1 MNTESNMKRSLTSSL
16 TELTSRAMQLF
27 AAFSFL
33 LLTLSHGDEASVK
46 IDVKQSDEPL
56 PVFVNTWIEVEAQGN
71 SESFDYV
78 AEIALKVL
86 QGEAETVSF
95 QLLGEGEVESV
106 AEKNLKEGA
115 ESGLQGWAI
124 RQEGEKRFLD
134 LSLAE
139 KVNELTLVV
148 RAQRAV
154 KSLPVDALIWH
165 LGPATEVSFQE
176 VIRINT
182 SKELRG
188 SQWTTSGF
196 EFLGNGYR
204 VFTRTGGKLGW
215 RLKEREPAVELEI
228 RDAVLVGQ
236 PATDSEAINFVLKG
250 TVERLKQGS
259 ALLPILQGNAALLA
273 AGDSEAW
280 KVQLGKGFWDK
291 NPEVYYLNT
300 KEDGVYQF
308 EIPFVAP
315 VSRVG
320 EWSKVKFTVPSVA
333 LLPVELT
340 GFGAVNFSEDASI
353 RPSLQEGIK
362 SFWRGYAPA
371 SGEVS
376 LAWREGVE
384 EEDGAL
390 FFSSEG
396 LVDIRVGAGLLRQDS
411 YLGVR
416 VLQGELEEL
425 TLALEGPGEVLAVE
439 GEGVLSWART
449 ESGLQVRF
457 REAVD
462 SQLQLLVRSQLVLA
476 EFPVTAAS
484 LSLSPVGTVRHAG
497 YLRVRNEG
505 AVRLEM
511 KGVEGLMQLAPDEF
525 PGEQVEARQLFVYR
539 FPAAAYR
546 FSVEAAQ
553 ISPEVSVNEVVLYEL
568 GDSDRAIKADVELDI
583 REAALR
589 EWEMGIPE
597 DYSVVS
603 VSGAKVGDYVV
614 GSEVTEGRRL
624 LRVIFAEEVAGRQL
638 LNLHLEKNESVTEG
652 EWRLPRLNYPSAK
665 AVRGDVG
672 IVGAAGFR
680 ITIGSVEKLA
690 EKPLSF
696 FPKRQEGLQLAFRVR
711 ERDWS
716 STLLVERLP
725 RSVEADVFHL
735 YSLKDGTAFGSVVVN
750 YFITGSPVD
759 EWKLAVPENAGNVAV
774 DGQNVRAWRRE
785 GNEVIVTLQQPV
797 IGLYTLL
804 LTCEEPVGTQGG
816 VVQPG
821 RVIPLGVRDERG
833 YLQVV
838 SPVQVK
844 PEVATTSDGLLKLDA
859 LELPAEFRLS
869 SSAPSLAV
877 YQYTERPFE
886 LGMKIE
892 WYEPGE
898 TVAQVVEFAEAKSRI
913 SRDGEVVT
921 DATYSVKTRGGRV
934 LRLVLPAEVR
944 LWEVR
949 VGDTPVTA
957 RRDGEATLVP
967 LPAGADANEAVEVQ
981 VRYGRAAVSATHPVL
996 ALPAVA
1002 APVLKTE
1009 WNIKGDE
1016 RRRLVLRGK
1025 ERGESAPSGFDWV
1038 AEYGLVP
1045 TALFLLLVSAAIVAA
1060 RRSRLLA
1067 GLVLIGAAC
1076 LLVLLLGSSWS
1087 VAPEGRSELEVSVPV
1102 LAAGE
1107 VIRAQVGN
1115 FDKSQLQWD
1124 PSGGIA
1130 ILVGLLVVA
1139 WATLR
1144 GLPRWYLFGGAL
1156 LAAGGALWMAGGAF
1170 YFYLL
1175 LSLLLLS
1182 QIVQLWGSEPTPP
1195 KPEEPTEPQESG
1207 GPDPIATQSAVLLL
1221 SLGLLFGDSAHGET
1235 RVADLLTQTWQV
1247 ENGEVEATAEIQF
1260 GGEIGTTITLLQG
1273 DVVLKDFA
1281 GEGLRLEKLSEGAG
1295 YAVVIQSLPLPQV
1308 LEGPVAPV
1316 NPAEQGDP
1324 FGGAEEKVAKRV
1336 EPEKSALPKG
1346 RQTRSATFRYG
1357 MKYSGNEILL
1367 PTPTAAVNQLQVNL
1381 AKSGWSIQS
1390 PQAAKVKDLTVE
1402 EGSSSQL
1409 ILLPRAGTVISLAP
1423 RERDPQQEE
1432 TVFFVEVENAYVSG
1446 PGLLEGRHRIS
1457 VNPSQGVVRRLKI
1470 LIPAGLAVSGLDEG
1484 VVADWRFSAES
1495 RELIVE
1501 LQEAFSSPFQ
1511 FLVVTQKSL
1520 GSLPLEL
1527 EVQPLRVVGGARELG
1542 LLGLAFRGQA
1552 QAETVSVVGL
1562 LEVNLA
1568 DFERDLLPKKAGALH
1583 RAYRYGAEDAT
1594 AKLRVVPVAAE
1605 VRVESDEILSVGA
1618 ERTLLKAGML
1628 VEITRAGIF
1637 RLSFPIPEGFE
1648 VESFSGEAMSHWNES
1663 GEGAERTLTVHLR
1676 GQTEGRHAFSLVLAK
1691 EGLLSAEENWV
1702 VPRVVINEA
1711 ARQTGQLIVRA
1722 EQGLRLRTLN
1732 RKNVS
1737 EVDPRTA
1744 GSRSKDEV
1752 ALAFRLLQKEWELTL
1767 GIEKLDPWVTGQV
1780 LQEMA
1785 LREGQ
1790 ARNVVIGALKI
1801 ENAAVQEVQVR
1812 LDGLSEEAAKTVRAS
1827 GAAVSGISPVEGEPG
1842 LWVVGFKRRV
1852 IGEQQLRIEWER
1864 TGERADGIEMVTP
1877 VAFPNLRQLTYYVA
1891 LRAGAQLEVM
1901 AGELPTGW
1909 YRLDWTAVPATL
1921 RESGAG
1927 GIPAVVLRGGESA
1940 LPVSVTRHAVAEA
1953 LKLRVSE
1960 GKLTTVVSPMGDL
1973 LTAVTLQL
1981 DVIQRSNLRIAF
1993 PTFTGEK
2000 AGSLPSLFNVFVNG
2014 ESVSVVR
2021 DGDGYLFYVV
2031 PGTGKKAAEVKF
2043 AYAVDGDPARKIS
2056 LISPELSVP
2065 LENIEWRVIVPDGFE
2080 LKESF
2085 GDLALEEEE
2094 GWKSFSKESYRE
2106 SIVALNSSEK
2116 RKAEATIDQANSFL
2130 QEGQQEQALQLFQN
2144 VANNYNLDDATN
2156 EDARVMLNRVQTDQV
2171 VAGLNSRRQRLYL
2184 DNRVEDLGFNRNS
2197 QLETAAAAN
2206 GILQGEVNFRPEELG
2221 QLLLGNSREENDFLR
2236 RIADRLV
2243 KHQKATEP
2251 APQAISVPVPEE
2263 GKVYLF
2269 RRSVRVDEGAPLKL
2283 EMDLQH
2289 PGESTDTR
2297 LALVALLA
2305 LAAAACLAL
2314 GGRRTAG

>member
-1 MNTESNMKRSLTSSL
+1 MNPQFEMNKS
-16 TELTSRAMQLF
+16 
-27 AAFSFL
+27 
-33 LLTLSHGDEASVK
+33 LSHPFARLTRRVTQALAALSLSLVPLTHADEASVK
-46 IDVKQSDEPL
+46 IDVRQQDEPL
-56 PVFVNTWIEVEAQGN
+56 PVFVNTWVEVEAQAN
-71 SESFDYV
+71 RKSFDYV
-78 AEIALKVL
+78 AEIRLDVL
-86 QGEAETVSF
+86 QGDAETVSF
-95 QLLGEGEVESV
+95 QLLGEGEVATV
-106 AEKNLKEGA
+106 TEKNLKADA
-115 ESGLQGWAI
+115 ESGLKGWAI
-124 RQEGEKRFLD
+124 RKEGQWRFLD
-134 LSLAE
+134 LSLADQ
-139 KVNELTLVV
+139 VSELTLTVE
-148 RAQRAV
+148 AQRAV
-154 KSLPVDALIWH
+154 EALPVDALIWH
-165 LGPATEVSFQE
+165 LGPVDQVSFQE
-176 VIRINT
+176 LIRVNT
-182 SKELRG
+182 SREMRG
-188 SQWTTSGF
+188 SQWKISDF
-196 EFLGNGYR
+196 EFVGNGYR
-204 VFTRTGGKLGW
+204 VFTRTGGELGW
-215 RLKEREPAVELEI
+215 RLQEREPSVELEI
-228 RDAVLVGQ
+228 RNAVLVGE
-236 PATDSEAINFVLKG
+236 PAGDSDAINFVLKG
-250 TVERLKQGS
+250 TVERLKEGS
-259 ALLPILQGNAALLA
+259 ALLPILAGDAALLA
-273 AGDSEAW
+273 AVDAEAW
-280 KVQLGKGFWDK
+280 KVQLGKGYWDR

-300 KEDGVYQF
+300 REDGVYQF

-315 VSRVG
+315 VSQTG
-320 EWSKVKFTVPSVA
+320 EWSRVKFAVPSVA
-333 LLPVELT
+333 LLPVELR
-340 GFGAVNFSEDASI
+340 GFGEVNFSKKASI
-353 RPSLQEGIK
+353 RPSLQGEGQGL
-362 SFWRGYAPA
+362 WRGYAPA

-376 LAWREGVE
+376 IAWRDGVE

-439 GEGVLSWART
+439 GEGVLSWKRSET
-449 ESGLQVRF
+449 GLQVRF

-462 SQLQLLVRSQLVLA
+462 SQLQLLVRSQLALA

-484 LSLSPVGTVRHAG
+484 LSLNPVGTIRHAG

-511 KGVEGLMQLAPDEF
+511 MGAEGLMQLAPDEF
-525 PGEQVEARQLFVYR
+525 PGEQVDARQVFVYR
-539 FPAAAYR
+539 FPTSDYR
-546 FSVEAAQ
+546 FSVEASQ
-553 ISPEVSVNEVVLYEL
+553 ISPEVSVNEVVLYQL

-583 REAALR
+583 REAVLR
-589 EWEMGIPE
+589 EWEMEIPA

-614 GSEVTEGRRL
+614 GTEVMEGRRA
-624 LRVIFAEEVAGRQL
+624 LRVIFSEEIAGRQL
-638 LNLHLEKNESVTEG
+638 LNLHLEKNEAVTEG
-652 EWRLPRLNYPSAK
+652 EWNLPRLNYPAAK

-680 ITIGSVEKLA
+680 VTIDSVEKLA

-696 FPKRQEGLQLAFRVR
+696 FPKREDGLQLAFRLR

-716 STLLVERLP
+716 SRLLVERLP

-750 YFITGSPVD
+750 YFITGSPID
-759 EWKLAVPENAGNVAV
+759 EWKLSVPENAGNVAV
-774 DGQNVRAWRRE
+774 DGQNVRTWRRE

-816 VVQPG
+816 LVRPG
-821 RVIPLGVRDERG
+821 RVVPLGVRDERG

-844 PEVATTSDGLLKLDA
+844 AEVMTASEGLLKLDP

-886 LGMKIE
+886 LGMNIE

-934 LRLVLPAEVR
+934 LRLVLPPEVR

-949 VGDTPVTA
+949 VADLPVNARQDGD
-957 RRDGEATLVP
+957 ATLVP
-967 LPAGADANEAVEVQ
+967 LPAGADANEAVEVR
-981 VRYGRAAVSATHPVL
+981 VRYGRAAASATHPVL

-1025 ERGESAPSGFDWV
+1025 ESGESAPSGFDWV
-1038 AEYGLVP
+1038 AEHGLVP
-1045 TALFLLLVSAAIVAA
+1045 TALLLLLVSAAIVAT
-1060 RRSRLLA
+1060 RKSRLLA
-1067 GLVLIGAAC
+1067 GLVLVAAAS
-1076 LLVLLLGSSWS
+1076 LLVLLLGASWS
-1087 VAPEGRSELEVSVPV
+1087 VPPEGRSELDVSVPV

-1115 FDKSQLQWD
+1115 YDKGQLQWD
-1124 PSGGIA
+1124 PTGSIVV
-1130 ILVGLLVVA
+1130 LVGLLVVG
-1139 WATLR
+1139 WAMRTPLS
-1144 GLPRWYLFGGAL
+1144 RWYLFAGAL
-1156 LAAGGALWMAGGAF
+1156 LAAIGALWMPGGAF

-1175 LSLLLLS
+1175 VALLLLS
-1182 QIVQLWGSEPTPP
+1182 QAVQVFRHQPPSTDPDDQSE
-1195 KPEEPTEPQESG
+1195 ESG
-1207 GPDPIATQSAVLLL
+1207 GAGPVVTQVALLFL
-1221 SLGLLFGDSAHGET
+1221 GLGLLCGGRVEGEIQAVDQLRQT
-1235 RVADLLTQTWQV
+1235 WKVAD
-1247 ENGEVEATAEIQF
+1247 GEVEATAEIQISA
-1260 GGEIGTTITLLQG
+1260 EIGTTITLLQG
-1273 DVVLKDFA
+1273 EIVLKSFE
-1281 GEGLRLEKLSEGAG
+1281 GEGLRLEKLNDGAG
-1295 YAVVIQSLPLPQV
+1295 YAVVIHSLPLPE
-1308 LEGPVAPV
+1308 EGAV
-1316 NPAEQGDP
+1316 PAVPLDLSDP
-1324 FGGAEEKVAKRV
+1324 FASPDEVEKPAKQ
-1336 EPEKSALPKG
+1336 EQPSLPKG
-1346 RQTRSATFRYG
+1346 AQTRTATFTYG

-1367 PTPTAAVNQLQVNL
+1367 PTPTAAFNQLELNL
-1381 AKSGWSIQS
+1381 SKSGWSMS
-1390 PQAAKVKDLTVE
+1390 SLQAAKVEELTVK
-1402 EGSSSQL
+1402 EGSSARL
-1409 ILLPRAGTVISLAP
+1409 TLLPRAGTVINLAP
-1423 RERDPQQEE
+1423 RVRDPLQEE
-1432 TVFFVEVENAYVSG
+1432 TVFFVEVDNAYLPG
-1446 PGLLEGRHRIS
+1446 PGLLEGRHRVS
-1457 VNPSQGVVRRLKI
+1457 VNPSQGVVRRLK
-1470 LIPAGLAVSGLDEG
+1470 LTVPEGLAVSGLAEG

-1495 RELIVE
+1495 RELVVE
-1501 LQEAFSSPFQ
+1501 LSRAFSTPFQ
-1511 FLVVTQKSL
+1511 FLVVTQRSL
-1520 GSLPLEL
+1520 GALPLDL
-1527 EVQPLRVVGGARELG
+1527 AVKPLRVTGAARELG

-1552 QAETVSVVGL
+1552 QAETVTAEGL

-1568 DFERDLLPKKAGALH
+1568 DFDPDLLPENSGVLH
-1583 RAYRYGAEDAT
+1583 RAYRYGAEEAV
-1594 AKLRVVPVAAE
+1594 AKLRVVPVAPE
-1605 VRVESDEILSVGA
+1605 VRVESDEVLSVGS
-1618 ERTLLKAGML
+1618 ERTLLK
-1628 VEITRAGIF
+1628 VEMAVEVTRAGIF
-1637 RLSFPIPEGFE
+1637 RFSFPLPEGFE
-1648 VESFSGEAMSHWNES
+1648 IESLSGDAMSHWNES
-1663 GEGAERTLTVHLR
+1663 GEGAERSATVHLR
-1676 GQTEGRHAFSLVLAK
+1676 GQTEGRHPFSLVLVKA
-1691 EGLLSAEENWV
+1691 GVISAEEEWS
-1702 VPRVVINEA
+1702 VPRIVITEA
-1711 ARQTGQLIVRA
+1711 ARQTGQLMVRS
-1722 EQGLRLRTLN
+1722 EQGLRLRTLT

-1737 EVDPRTA
+1737 EVDPRTVGK
-1744 GSRSKDEV
+1744 GSEDEV
-1752 ALAFRLLQKEWELTL
+1752 ALAFRLLQKEWDLTL
-1767 GIEKLDPWVTGQV
+1767 GVEKLDPWVTGQI
-1780 LQEMA
+1780 LQEMT

-1790 ARNVVIGALKI
+1790 ARNVVVAALKI
-1801 ENAAVQEVQVR
+1801 ENAAIQEVQVR
-1812 LDGLSEEAAKTVRAS
+1812 LDGLSEEAAKTLRAS

-1909 YRLDWTAVPATL
+1909 YRLDWTAVPAAL

-1927 GIPAVVLRGGESA
+1927 GIPAAVLRAGEGA
-1940 LPVSVTRHAVAEA
+1940 LQVAVTRHAVAEA

-1981 DVIQRSNLRIAF
+1981 DVIQRSTLRIAF
-1993 PTFTGEK
+1993 PTFTGEE
-2000 AGSLPSLFNVFVNG
+2000 AGSLPELFNVFVNG

-2021 DGDGYLFYVV
+2021 DGEGYLFYVV

-2043 AYAVDGDPARKIS
+2043 AYAVDGDPARKLA

-2094 GWKSFSKESYRE
+2094 GWKSFSKESYQD
-2106 SIVALNSSEK
+2106 SIVALSSSEK

-2130 QEGQQEQALQLFQN
+2130 QAGELEQALPLFQN

-2197 QLETAAAAN
+2197 QLETAAATN

-2283 EMDLQH
+2283 KMDLQH
-2289 PGESTDTR
+2289 PGESTETR

-2314 GGRRTAG
+2314 GGGRRSA